1 MKLAQNFV
9 WSVAIALTMTTTACS
24 VGTSESSISL
34 SSQLPN
40 QLPDETDL
48 EGSPNLDYG
57 SVPEDRTLQ
66 SQAVLIE
73 PSITPATKA
82 AILKKYAS
90 LDPFKL
96 VDRNLLAKA
105 LLYFEANPT
114 RFPNKNFITVV
125 NFSIKSNKDRLFN
138 INMKDGTVEAVHVAH
153 GSKSDPNG
161 DGIPEAFSNVNNS
174 NMSSL
179 GVYRA
184 SEVYASTKFKFAMRL
199 DGLSPT
205 NSNARMRAV
214 VFHSAW
220 YVWESDAISPG
231 KTYGCLGVSES
242 VAEKM
247 IAKIKDG
254 SLIYVGL
261 ATAR

>member
-1 MKLAQNFV
+1 MKPAQLIV
-9 WSVAIALTMTTTACS
+9 CTMAIALAFTTTACS
-24 VGTSESSISL
+24 AGVSGAASGVT
-34 SSQLPN
+34 N
-40 QLPDETDL
+40 QLPDETDM

-57 SVPEDRTLQ
+57 SAPTDRTLQ
-66 SQAVLIE
+66 AEAALIE
-73 PSITPATKA
+73 PVITTATKA
-82 AILKKYAS
+82 AALAKYS
-90 LDPFKL
+90 HLDPKKL
-96 VDRNLLAKA
+96 VDRNLLAKT
-105 LLYFEANPT
+105 LLYLDANPT

-125 NFSIKSNKDRLFN
+125 NFSIKSNKARLFN
-138 INMKDGTVEAVHVAH
+138 INMKDGSVQAVHVAH

-161 DGIPEAFSNVNNS
+161 DGIPEKFSNENNS

-184 SEVYASTKFKFAMRL
+184 SEVYASSKFKYAMRL
-199 DGLSPT
+199 DGLSAT

-220 YVWESDAISPG
+220 YVWESDLMSPG

-254 SLIYVGL
+254 SIIYAGL
-261 ATAR
+261 STDK

>member
-1 MKLAQNFV
+1 M
-9 WSVAIALTMTTTACS
+9 AIALAFTTTACS
-24 VGTSESSISL
+24 VDVSGTTHDL
-34 SSQLPN
+34 SQ
-40 QLPDETDL
+40 QLPDDPDM

-57 SVPEDRTLQ
+57 SFPEDRTLQ
-66 SQAVLIE
+66 AQAALNE
-73 PSITPATKA
+73 PTITAATKA
-82 AILKKYAS
+82 AVLKKYAH
-90 LDPFKL
+90 LDPKKL

-105 LLYFEANPT
+105 LLYLDANPS
-114 RFPNKNFITVV
+114 RFPNRNYITVV
-125 NFSIKSNKDRLFN
+125 NFSIKSNKARLYT
-138 INMKDGTVEAVHVAH
+138 INMKDGSVQAVHVAH

-161 DGIPEAFSNVNNS
+161 DGIPEKFSNVNNS

-184 SEVYASTKFKFAMRL
+184 SEAYKSSKFKYAMRL

-220 YVWESDAISPG
+220 YVWESDLISPG

-247 IAKIKDG
+247 IQKIEDG
-254 SLIYVGL
+254 SIIYVGL
-261 ATAR
+261 ATDK